1 MNPGQLFILSA
12 PSGAGKSSLAR
23 ALVES
28 LPNLAVS
35 ISHTTRAP
43 RPGEQH
49 GVHYYFVDEPE
60 FQALT
65 AAGHFLEHA
74 YVFGNFYGTSRATV
88 ERLLNSGKDVILDID
103 WQGARRTKELI
114 PHAKGIF
121 ILPPSRAVLQER
133 LFNRA
138 QDAHAVVTRR
148 LREAVVEMRHYTE
161 FDYVIVNDDFAAA
174 LSDLKAIIQG
184 NPQDIRPLKINIA
197 ELLRE

>member
-1 MNPGQLFILSA
+1 MNSGQLFILSA

-35 ISHTTRAP
+35 ISHTTRPP

-49 GVHYYFVDEPE
+49 GVHYYFIDEPK
-60 FQALT
+60 FQRLT

-74 YVFGNFYGTSRATV
+74 YVFGNFYGTSRTTV

-103 WQGARRTKELI
+103 WQGARRIKELM
-114 PHAKGIF
+114 PQAKSIF

-138 QDAHAVVTRR
+138 QDPQAVVAERM
-148 LREAVVEMRHYTE
+148 REAVAEMRHYTE
-161 FDYVIVNDDFAAA
+161 FDYVIINDDFAAA
-174 LSDLKAIIQG
+174 VSDLKAIILG
-184 NPQDIRPLKINIA
+184 NPQNIRPLKVNIA